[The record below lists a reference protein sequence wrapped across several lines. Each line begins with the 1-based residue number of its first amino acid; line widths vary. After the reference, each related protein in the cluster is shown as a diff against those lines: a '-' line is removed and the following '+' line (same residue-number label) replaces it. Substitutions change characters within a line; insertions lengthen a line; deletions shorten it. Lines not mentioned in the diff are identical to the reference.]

1 MIQSR
6 LSSHIRPHARSSND
20 YVLSSGIGN
29 RWMDENESL
38 ESAYLP
44 TRRGLVESG
53 SENIGFSTLAKGVTS
68 GLEDVM
74 DTDSPMASQLAQVEK
89 ERATSKAYIR
99 SQMQFLMVL
108 ASSTEAETVSEA
120 GGRGYLHDDKG
131 LSPQSVSPREAHTY
145 ASTSGESPSRSVA
158 DSSGDNTSKSMAYQ
172 AVSMLKSQS
181 HIGGVTG
188 STTTKTNET
197 TKDETQFASISML
210 QSSLGSQD
218 A

>member
-20 YVLSSGIGN
+20 YALSSGN
-29 RWMDENESL
+29 RWMDHNESL
-38 ESAYLP
+38 DSIYLP

-53 SENIGFSTLAKGVTS
+53 SEDIGFSKLAKGVVS
-68 GLEDVM
+68 GLDDVI

-108 ASSTEAETVSEA
+108 ASATEAEIVEA

-131 LSPQSVSPREAHTY
+131 LSPQGVSPREAHSY
-145 ASTSGESPSRSVA
+145 SNTSRESPSRSVA

-172 AVSMLKSQS
+172 AVSMLKSRS
-181 HIGGVTG
+181 VIGGITG
-188 STTTKTNET
+188 NTTTKTNET